1 MTYECKC
8 CKYKTIYKTNFDKH
22 LLTKKHKTNSAIVD
36 DKPFTCKYCSQ
47 KYKYKQSLSKHVK
60 YSCTK
65 NKDED
70 LKELVRLL
78 NDKDKLLENKDK
90 QIEKLMG
97 KLEINNSF
105 NTTVNIQNINL
116 LSYKQTDTSH
126 LTDTDYKTCIK
137 KRNGCVVKMIEKV
150 HFDPKKPENM
160 NVYISSMKNKY
171 VMMYE
176 DGNWKLINK
185 KDAIEK
191 IYDDKEELIMYYMN
205 HNNPPELK
213 ADFERYLDLKED
225 ETADKNQKS
234 LYEEVKLMLYNN
246 KHIVLKTHIQYEPLQ
261 SVAIEI
267 K

>member
-1 MTYECKC
+1 MEYNCELCN
-8 CKYKTIYKTNFDKH
+8 YKTTHQTNYKKH
-22 LLTKKHKTNSAIVD
+22 LTSNKHKRNEDEFNKKQFS
-36 DKPFTCKYCSQ
+36 CKYCGQ
-47 KYKYKQSLSKHVK
+47 MYHHKQSVNKHIK

-78 NDKDKLLENKDK
+78 NDKLEHKDKLLENKDK

-246 KHIVLKTHIQYEPLQ
+246 KHIVLKSHIQDELL
-261 SVAIEI
+261 
-267 K
+267 